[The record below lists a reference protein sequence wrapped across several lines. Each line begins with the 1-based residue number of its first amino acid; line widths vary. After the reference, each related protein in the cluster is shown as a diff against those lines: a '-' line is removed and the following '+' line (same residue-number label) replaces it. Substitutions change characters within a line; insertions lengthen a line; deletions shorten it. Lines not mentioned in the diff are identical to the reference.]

1 MIWIT
6 SLCLLAVFAWLVFN
20 GLNERRWVQ
29 AHAHDETVASDE
41 GLLPSLS
48 SLTGSGGLPG
58 VAASAGAGLT
68 KTMHTVREKSGP
80 ALERVKEK
88 SGPALEKV
96 REKSGPALEK
106 IKEKS
111 GPTLEKVKEKSG
123 PALEKIKEKSGPAL
137 EKVKEKSGP
146 AFEKVKEKSGPAFD
160 KIKEKSVPAL
170 EKVKEKSGP
179 AFDKVKEKSG
189 EYKNRLAERR
199 STSGAANPADG
210 TRPTG
215 NGDGVLGKLGAAA
228 GTAARKVDGGINAG
242 MRAAGARA
250 ETLQTRLSDKPEHQS
265 SLGKAFGKMAETTGR
280 VGSSMG
286 EKARQRNETGD
297 DGFFTKLVDKVSGK

>member
-111 GPTLEKVKEKSG
+111 APT
-123 PALEKIKEKSGPAL
+123 L

-160 KIKEKSVPAL
+160 KIKEKSGPAL

-210 TRPTG
+210 TRPVG
-215 NGDGVLGKLGAAA
+215 KSDGVLGKLGAAA

-286 EKARQRNETGD
+286 EKARQRNEAGD
-297 DGFFTKLVDKVSGK
+297 DGFFTKLVDKVTGK

>member
-68 KTMHTVREKSGP
+68 KTMHTV
-80 ALERVKEK
+80 KEK
-88 SGPALEKV
+88 SGPAF
-96 REKSGPALEK
+96 
-106 IKEKS
+106 
-111 GPTLEKVKEKSG
+111 EKVKEKSG

-137 EKVKEKSGP
+137 ER
-146 AFEKVKEKSGPAFD
+146 
-160 KIKEKSVPAL
+160 
-170 EKVKEKSGP
+170 VKEKSGP

-199 STSGAANPADG
+199 STLEERRSTSEPGANPADG

-215 NGDGVLGKLGAAA
+215 NGNGVLSKLGAVA

-242 MRAAGARA
+242 MRAAGTKA
-250 ETLQTRLSDKPEHQS
+250 ESLQNRMSDKPEQQS

-280 VGSSMG
+280 VGSNLG
-286 EKARQRNETGD
+286 EKARQRNEAGD
-297 DGFFTKLVDKVSGK
+297 DGFFTKLVDKVAGK

>member
-80 ALERVKEK
+80 ALE
-88 SGPALEKV
+88 
-96 REKSGPALEK
+96 
-106 IKEKS
+106 
-111 GPTLEKVKEKSG
+111 
-123 PALEKIKEKSGPAL
+123 KIKEKSGPAL

-160 KIKEKSVPAL
+160 KIKEKSGPAL

-210 TRPTG
+210 TRPVG
-215 NGDGVLGKLGAAA
+215 KSDGVLGKLGAAA

-286 EKARQRNETGD
+286 EKARQRNEAGD
-297 DGFFTKLVDKVSGK
+297 DGFFTKLVDKVTGK

>member
-68 KTMHTVREKSGP
+68 KTMHTVKEKSGP

-137 EKVKEKSGP
+137 EKVKERSGR
-146 AFEKVKEKSGPAFD
+146 AFD

>member
-6 SLCLLAVFAWLVFN
+6 TLCLLAVFAWLMFN

-68 KTMHTVREKSGP
+68 KTMHTVKEKSGP

-111 GPTLEKVKEKSG
+111 APTLEKV
-123 PALEKIKEKSGPAL
+123 KEKSGPAL

-146 AFEKVKEKSGPAFD
+146 ALD
-160 KIKEKSVPAL
+160 KI
-170 EKVKEKSGP
+170 KEKSGP
-179 AFDKVKEKSG
+179 AFDKVKDKSS

-199 STSGAANPADG
+199 STLEERQSTSGSGANPADG

-215 NGDGVLGKLGAAA
+215 KGNGVLGKLGAAA

-242 MRAAGARA
+242 MRAAGTKA
-250 ETLQTRLSDKPEHQS
+250 ESLQNRMSDKPEQQS

-286 EKARQRNETGD
+286 DKARQRNEAGE

>member
-6 SLCLLAVFAWLVFN
+6 TLCLLAVFAWLVFN

-68 KTMHTVREKSGP
+68 KTMHTVKEKSGP

-96 REKSGPALEK
+96 KEKSGPALEK

-111 GPTLEKVKEKSG
+111 APTLEKVKEKSGPAFEKVKEKSG

-137 EKVKEKSGP
+137 ER
-146 AFEKVKEKSGPAFD
+146 
-160 KIKEKSVPAL
+160 
-170 EKVKEKSGP
+170 VKEKSGP

-199 STSGAANPADG
+199 STLEERRSTSEPGANPADG

-215 NGDGVLGKLGAAA
+215 NGNGVLGKLGAVA

-242 MRAAGARA
+242 MRVAGTKA
-250 ETLQTRLSDKPEHQS
+250 ESLQNRMSDKPEQQS

-280 VGSSMG
+280 VGSNLG
-286 EKARQRNETGD
+286 EKARQRNEAGD
-297 DGFFTKLVDKVSGK
+297 DGFFTKLVDKVAGK